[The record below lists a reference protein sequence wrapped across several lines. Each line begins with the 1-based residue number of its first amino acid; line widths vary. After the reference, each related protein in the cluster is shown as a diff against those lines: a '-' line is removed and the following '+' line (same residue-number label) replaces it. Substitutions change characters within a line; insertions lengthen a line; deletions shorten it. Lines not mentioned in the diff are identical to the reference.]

1 MSASPRLTELIGIDS
16 RQKHESSW
24 PMNLLLLALGG
35 VIIWVA
41 FNFLKPNDP
50 RLQFNP
56 WSYVVATPVVLIGL
70 SLLLRNIT
78 NRGVERSLQIGF
90 LLSLLLH
97 LLLSLYAKDVV
108 VFTRLWPEIFENLA
122 EERKVL
128 ERQSRPAPRYH
139 NLSASRAEKKPDYLR
154 HVPTKHQP
162 TEVNDAS
169 EEALQLA
176 MNHKTELVS
185 PKPEISKSATPHL
198 VPREKS
204 QLPPPQSADQVA
216 VLSRSES
223 KLSKP
228 NLSLPESMNAA
239 IESAPPEP
247 MRPAE
252 ASVDRSRGSG
262 ASLRNDL
269 AANQAVK
276 KPSAAKLDRR
286 ELNAAVP
293 EADTRMAKPRASS
306 STKRQ
311 NAVDVPE
318 APLGSAEA
326 PANAIAAS
334 DAATRDARTS
344 RDSMMSLSPP
354 TAGPKLTPTIPKENP
369 MARRMDRAA
378 ELRVPSPSA
387 GDMPSAF
394 ARESAGGR
402 ASSSAPR
409 SMPIQGPDSI
419 ASPTEA
425 EPDFSSAMSSL
436 AQRNS
441 QIQRST
447 SGLSALG
454 LPQSQLASDN
464 IGIPSNT
471 DGQSSTVMPQRAGE
485 GSATAEDTAGLAGA
499 GRSIQRSKVGVDGR
513 VGPIEVPA
521 GEVAGG
527 DDANAVARLN
537 ASEAG
542 TGKGN
547 VASPAFSANGISDV
561 AGKSNAVDGIVST
574 RSSGIPEGLTRSR
587 DSFTAS
593 EGEATAGPP
602 GSSLTRQSTNRN
614 VQPSAIDVPDAS
626 GLEQESSPGDLQAAG
641 GLIADSRMRNE
652 SIALAGPS
660 GVELDIKAD
669 LGRGGL
675 ADLSRDGVIVPR
687 IGRMVDPQPMME
699 IDSQR
704 FSRQEIGGPLAAGSN
719 IPLPKPAFKQRL
731 DRLKENQSTDDS
743 MWGPQTEQ
751 AIEAGLEF
759 LAKNQSESGAW
770 RLQDFDTK
778 VLIRSDTAATALS
791 LLSFQ
796 GAGYTHQQYQYANT
810 VGKALDFLVRN
821 QQANGDLYK
830 REDPA
835 SDQNAWLYS
844 HAIASLALCE
854 AYGMTQDPAL
864 REPAQKAINFMVES
878 QDKQRGGWRYRPGNG
893 TDTSVSGWFMMAFK
907 SGQLAGLDVPKP
919 TFDRIEWYLD
929 QSQVSKSVRHL
940 YRYNPFAADTPEQRH
955 GREPT
960 PVMTSAGLLMRLYF
974 GWQRGQPEMTAGAD
988 YLLEHPPAPGTKD
1001 ETLRDT
1007 YYWYYSTQVLFHM
1020 GGERWKKWNN
1030 TLYPMLIQTQVTDGP
1045 QAGSWDPYQPT
1056 ADLWAKYGGRLYV
1069 TTLNLLSLEV
1079 NYRHLPLYDATAK

>member
-1 MSASPRLTELIGIDS
+1 MSSSPRLSEMIGINAKQHDDS
-16 RQKHESSW
+16 AW
-24 PMNLLLLALGG
+24 PMNLLLVALGG

-41 FNFLKPNDP
+41 FNFLRADDP

-56 WSYVVATPVVLIGL
+56 WSYVVATPVVLIAL
-70 SLLLRNIT
+70 SLLLKNVT
-78 NRGVERSLQIGF
+78 HRGVERSLQIGF

-108 VFTRLWPEIFENLA
+108 VFTRMWPEIFENLA
-122 EERKVL
+122 QERKML

-139 NLSASRAEKKPDYLR
+139 NLAITRAEKKPDYMR

-162 TEVNDAS
+162 TELRDAS

-176 MNHKTELVS
+176 MSHKTELVT
-185 PKPEISKSATPHL
+185 PKPEISKSPTPHL

-204 QLPPPQSADQVA
+204 QLPPPQANDQVA
-216 VLSRSES
+216 MLSRSEAKIARPS
-223 KLSKP
+223 LS
-228 NLSLPESMNAA
+228 SPESMNAA
-239 IESAPPEP
+239 AESAPPEP
-247 MRPAE
+247 IRPAE
-252 ASVDRSRGSG
+252 TPADRKRTAGANLRSDLVASE
-262 ASLRNDL
+262 
-269 AANQAVK
+269 
-276 KPSAAKLDRR
+276 AAKIARAADLNRR
-286 ELNAAVP
+286 EMVEPAPL
-293 EADTRMAKPRASS
+293 ADTRIAKPRAENSNQ
-306 STKRQ
+306 RRR
-311 NAVDVPE
+311 AIDVPE
-318 APLGSAEA
+318 TPVANSAPNSQALT
-326 PANAIAAS
+326 ANDQS
-334 DAATRDARTS
+334 VRSPRE
-344 RDSMMSLSPP
+344 SLSSLPAP
-354 TAGPKLTPTIPKENP
+354 VAPSMTPRVSSEAQL
-369 MARRMDRAA
+369 ARRADRKTD
-378 ELRVPSPSA
+378 LRVPSSAA

-402 ASSSAPR
+402 TSLPAPR
-409 SMPIQGPDSI
+409 SLPIQGLDSL
-419 ASPTEA
+419 AMPATA
-425 EPDFSSAMSSL
+425 EPDLNSAMSSL
-436 AQRNS
+436 ALRNS

-447 SGLSALG
+447 SGSSTLG
-454 LPQSQLASDN
+454 LPQSQIATDN
-464 IGIPSNT
+464 IGIPST
-471 DGQSSTVMPQRAGE
+471 GDGQSNSVLPQRAGQ
-485 GSATAEDTAGLAGA
+485 GTASSEDIAGLAGA
-499 GRSIQRSKVGVDGR
+499 GRSIQKSKVGLAGQ

-521 GEVAGG
+521 GDVSVG
-527 DDANAVARLN
+527 DANSSAQLSAN
-537 ASEAG
+537 DAG
-542 TGKGN
+542 TGRRN
-547 VASPAFSANGISDV
+547 VDSPAVGALSRVGDLSDGLTAQSLPSAR
-561 AGKSNAVDGIVST
+561 ADGV
-574 RSSGIPEGLTRSR
+574 PEGLTKAN
-587 DSFTAS
+587 DSFAPS
-593 EGEATAGPP
+593 EGIYNAGLI
-602 GSSLTRQSTNRN
+602 GNSLTRQQANRN
-614 VQPSAIDVPDAS
+614 PQLGGTIAVPDAS
-626 GLEQESSPGDLQAAG
+626 DTMEESSPGDLQAAG
-641 GLIADSRMRNE
+641 NFETDARKRSNSL
-652 SIALAGPS
+652 ALAGPS
-660 GVELDIKAD
+660 GLDLDIKAD

-675 ADLSRDGVIVPR
+675 ADLSREGVIVPR
-687 IGRMVDPQPMME
+687 SGRMAEPLPLME

-704 FSRQEIGGPLAAGSN
+704 FSRQEIGGPLAAGNS

-731 DRLKENQSTDDS
+731 DRLKENQSADDS
-743 MWGPQTEQ
+743 LWGPQTEQ

-759 LAKNQSESGAW
+759 LSKKQAESGAW

-821 QQANGDLYK
+821 QQSNGDLYK

-907 SGQLAGLDVPKP
+907 SGQLAGLDVPKT
-919 TFDRIEWYLD
+919 TFDLIEGYLD
-929 QSQVSKSVRHL
+929 QSQVSSSVPHL
-940 YRYNPFAADTPEQRH
+940 YRYNPFAANTPEQRH

-974 GWQRGQPEMTAGAD
+974 GWQRGQAEMTAGAD

-1001 ETLRDT
+1001 ATLRDT

-1020 GGERWKKWNN
+1020 GGERWKKWNSS
-1030 TLYPMLIQTQVTDGP
+1030 LYPMLIQTQVTEGP
-1045 QAGSWDPYQPT
+1045 NAGSWDPYQPT